1 MTFDEIDTT
10 DMNEDEIIDLTL
22 DCVETLCEILES
34 KNVPADILDSAL
46 FVIFSQRME
55 DAGERDEFEDILS
68 SALEEEWENSSSK
81 TIH

>member
-10 DMNEDEIIDLTL
+10 DMTEDEIIDLTL
-22 DCVETLCEILES
+22 DCVEILCEILES